1 MESLADQVFAK
12 IIASG
17 FFISITHFANNEVN
31 QEQSRKRKH
40 GTEQNLTAE
49 SARRIQMVQRSML
62 LTENNYSVV
71 TCRSGMGLTMSLKPR
86 VCLTFNEW
94 KLMNHVRG
102 PVMNNVKAWITRTLK
117 KKGL

>member
-1 MESLADQVFAK
+1 MSYNTIVPNLPVLANHYCRIIIRTLVESLADQVFAK

-86 VCLTFNEW
+86 VCLTFNE
-94 KLMNHVRG
+94 
-102 PVMNNVKAWITRTLK
+102 
-117 KKGL
+117 